1 MHRQQERKGRT
12 VQSPSKYKEDLFAM
26 EAILKAVPSE
36 LVTPLGLADDATAKK
51 AFLTQE
57 LIEEMC

>member
-1 MHRQQERKGRT
+1 
-12 VQSPSKYKEDLFAM
+12 M
-26 EAILKAVPSE
+26 EAILKAVPPK
-36 LVTPLGLADDATAKK
+36 LVTLLGLADDATAKK